1 MNFSPKQFKGF
12 SRGMYSTWFYHAPSG
27 FLFDCGEGCCLTLG
41 NGIFGIDHIFI
52 SHGHQDHIAGLVPL
66 LAARNSAKGDNNK
79 ELNIYSDPYELQD
92 LIRYINQAFDRFKYK
107 LNFIPLY
114 QETIFYVRNDLK
126 VKSFKTEHHNGIS
139 YGYEVLS
146 SRLKL
151 KKEFLGLPPK
161 DIIEL
166 KKTQNIQEEIV
177 VSEFAY
183 SGDTI
188 PDLVPDTKVLFHE
201 CTFYN
206 KDDVKYNGHTCLD
219 DLNIS
224 SSVEEL
230 VLYHHSSR
238 YSLEYALEK
247 IKSKS
252 WSCNVWI
259 WYDGNLIKVI

>member
-1 MNFSPKQFKGF
+1 MKFSLDQFKGF
-12 SRGMYSTWFYHAPSG
+12 SRGMYSTWFYHASSG

-41 NGIFGIDHIFI
+41 NNIFGINHIFI

-79 ELNIYSDPYELQD
+79 ELSIYSDPEELRD
-92 LIRYINQAFDRFKYK
+92 LIRYIREAFGNFKYK

-114 QETIFYVRNDLK
+114 KEETFNIKGLK
-126 VKSFKTEHHNGIS
+126 VKNFRTQHHNGIS
-139 YGYEVLS
+139 FGYEVLS

-151 KKEFLGLPPK
+151 KKEFLGLPVNE
-161 DIIEL
+161 IIEL
-166 KKTQNIQEEIV
+166 KKTQNIQDEIT

-188 PDLVPDTKVLFHE
+188 PNLVPDTRVLFHE

-238 YSLEYALEK
+238 YALEYALEK
-247 IKSKS
+247 IKNRK
-252 WSCNVWI
+252 WSCNVSI
-259 WYDGNLIKVI
+259 WYDDKLIKAI